1 MAKIRIEL
9 HEENADGL
17 EVVNVFENPDTRGK
31 DHRKALE
38 TINKLSQSG
47 LNRLDELEI
56 MLEFAVFIFDKHN
69 LTSDRI
75 LEGLYSE
82 EVDKTLSG
90 IINDVTGIG
99 KETEKGGKK

>member
-9 HEENADGL
+9 HEQNEEGT

-38 TINKLSQSG
+38 TINKLTQEG

-56 MLEFAVFIFDKHN
+56 MLDFAVFIFDKHN

-75 LEGLYSE
+75 LDGLYSE
-82 EVDKTLSG
+82 EVDEILSG
-90 IINDVTGIG
+90 VINTVTGIG
-99 KETEKGGKK
+99 KDNSEGKK